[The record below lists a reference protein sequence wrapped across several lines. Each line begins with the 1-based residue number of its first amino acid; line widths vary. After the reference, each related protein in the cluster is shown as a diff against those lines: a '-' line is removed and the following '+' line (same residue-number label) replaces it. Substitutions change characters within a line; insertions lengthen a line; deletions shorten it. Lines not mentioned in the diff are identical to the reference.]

1 MGFDE
6 WQKSHQPNETIDI
19 PALRVGRSHTGE
31 EVIVAG
37 RGPGAERVQGFLPN
51 TQIFQIMMAAYGWK
65 ERR

>member
-6 WQKSHQPNETIDI
+6 WQKSHQPNETVDI
-19 PALRVGRSHTGE
+19 PALRVGHSHTGE

-37 RGPGAERVQGFLPN
+37 SGPGAERVQGFLPS